1 MGVGSGVEKE
11 RGGASR
17 ARVLGDLVA
26 IAGCSLIVSA
36 LALHFQIPHRLAQQ
50 SLGRNGATSDAL
62 VLFLASLAIGLIVF
76 TSRRWKDTVR
86 ESAQAAAHRALYDP
100 LTGLPNRILLHERLT
115 EALAKARQ
123 HEARVAVLFIDLDRF
138 KAVNDEYGH
147 DEGDK
152 VLIAIADRLQHSL
165 RHDDS
170 VARFGGDEFVV
181 YLHGVTEMEVARS
194 IADKIRHAVNKPI
207 EGRDGQQYTVDASV
221 GVSLYPD
228 DGLDVETLL
237 RVADSRM
244 FDQKRLHRILSV

>member
-1 MGVGSGVEKE
+1 MCLTFVIGFLLLRWVLRDIRKLTLAAKSIGNGSPFPTLNIDRNDEIGQLAQSFVEME
-11 RGGASR
+11 RNLR
-17 ARVLGDLVA
+17 TDRLTNVLNRD
-26 IAGCSLIVSA
+26 SLTAQIDFRRRNSSQAVP
-36 LALHFQIPHRLAQQ
+36 LHF
-50 SLGRNGATSDAL
+50 AL
-62 VLFLASLAIGLIVF
+62 
-76 TSRRWKDTVR
+76 
-86 ESAQAAAHRALYDP
+86 
-100 LTGLPNRILLHERLT
+100 
-115 EALAKARQ
+115 
-123 HEARVAVLFIDLDRF
+123 LFIDLDRF

-152 VLIAIADRLQHSL
+152 VLVAIAERLQHSL